1 MSDEYDEQLDTASV
15 SNRRI
20 LGLIIAA
27 LVVAIATIFIFQN
40 TDETN
45 VEFLFLSGRAPLYVV
60 IVISMVLGSLLT
72 LVALGLR
79 RRKRRR
85 RSET

>member
-1 MSDEYDEQLDTASV
+1 VADEYEEHLEASSA

-20 LGLIIAA
+20 LGLIIATI
-27 LVVAIATIFIFQN
+27 VVIVAAVFIFQN
-40 TDETN
+40 TEQTD

-72 LVALGLR
+72 LIALGLR
-79 RRKRRR
+79 RRRRR
-85 RSET
+85 RRVEG